1 MDARGTAIGGNL
13 MGQSSLCFFQKQG
26 DSFQNRQ
33 YFQNNSIEDLFFDE
47 QIPLQL
53 VGFAQ
58 SLVRL
63 CKKRDTTKLNLPNT
77 YFSKLWK
84 ISVASVD
91 RKLSQLEEFGVIHR
105 ITSEGDKDIE
115 GNWFRTRVIHVR
127 CSKNFPTETS
137 KLRTHKTTNSFRNLT
152 RTLPSVRKVEAGE
165 VESFLEIKSLKEIPA
180 SKKRKPSDAVKVL
193 QKRFLKNALEKIIDE
208 DELNYRFMCLILR
221 QVLGAENPAI
231 AHFGEKLFFQLKH
244 KPELVISTLELM
256 ISSFKDI
263 KTPIGWFISELQSV
277 CHSDLGIHNAEVTGS
292 NSFTSTNETS
302 KESAIHSKSIGLKR
316 CVGIESTHQRNT
328 DTQDLGTGERT
339 VDYESNARR
348 FKNQLSPQGRKAL
361 ERMRNKFNDE
371 HL

>member
-1 MDARGTAIGGNL
+1 
-13 MGQSSLCFFQKQG
+13 
-26 DSFQNRQ
+26 
-33 YFQNNSIEDLFFDE
+33 
-47 QIPLQL
+47 
-53 VGFAQ
+53 
-58 SLVRL
+58 
-63 CKKRDTTKLNLPNT
+63 
-77 YFSKLWK
+77 
-84 ISVASVD
+84 
-91 RKLSQLEEFGVIHR
+91 
-105 ITSEGDKDIE
+105 
-115 GNWFRTRVIHVR
+115 
-127 CSKNFPTETS
+127 
-137 KLRTHKTTNSFRNLT
+137 
-152 RTLPSVRKVEAGE
+152 
-165 VESFLEIKSLKEIPA
+165 
-180 SKKRKPSDAVKVL
+180 
-193 QKRFLKNALEKIIDE
+193 
-208 DELNYRFMCLILR
+208 MCLILR

-302 KESAIHSKSIGLKR
+302 KESTVHSKSIGLKR
-316 CVGIESTHQRNT
+316 T